1 MQQVIDPLKRKAL
14 ADCFYLEVPLIN
26 ASDDEITHNI
36 ANAIA
41 IEQVATAMLDGSMSI
56 EDLLESAEDL
66 IADMDTY
73 VEEVEANLEETLLI
87 LP

>member
-1 MQQVIDPLKRKAL
+1 MQEIIDPFKRKAL

-26 ASDDEITHNI
+26 TSDDEIAHNI

-41 IEQVATAMLDGSMSI
+41 IEQVTATMLDGSMSM
-56 EDLLESAEDL
+56 EDLLESVEDL
-66 IADMDTY
+66 IVDMDTY
-73 VEEVEANLEETLLI
+73 VEEVEANLEESLLI